1 MMTQTEELPRP
12 GRFVGMVRWMAE
24 SPIRKWAVPAV
35 LLSAGLG
42 VGLFSFTGRNADAPY
57 QTAAISR
64 GELTQEVTA
73 TGTLNPVNQVEV
85 GSQITGRIKELRAD
99 FNSSVKAGEIVALI
113 DPAQFQAAVHQAEGD
128 VATARAAL
136 RLAQQNAE
144 RARELYAKELVP
156 AADLDKALADLDAA
170 KATVKVKEAALEK
183 AQVDLDHCTINSPV
197 DGLVISRNVEVGQTV
212 SASLSAPTLFVIAAD
227 LTKMRIKAS
236 VTEADIGLVK
246 TDQQARFTVDAYPGE
261 TFRGKVSQVRNSPIT
276 VLNVVTYETIVD
288 VNNSDLKLKPGMT
301 ANVSFIVAQRD
312 DALRLPNSAL
322 RVKLSGTKEKTAASK
337 SDSKKDKQKTERT
350 VYIVPSK
357 GGQPQAQKIKTGI
370 TDGKYTEVVEG
381 LKEGDEVVTGLVLA
395 EAKANRMVNPFSSS
409 RK

>member
-1 MMTQTEELPRP
+1 MTQTEELPRP
-12 GRFVGMVRWMAE
+12 GRFVGMVRWMTE

-35 LLSAGLG
+35 LLSAGFG

-322 RVKLSGTKEKTAASK
+322 RVKLSSTKEKTSTSK
-337 SDSKKDKQKTERT
+337 GDSKKDKHKAERT

-370 TDGKYTEVVEG
+370 TAGKYTEVVEG